1 MFFHALHKI
10 TLWSYFIPLTCLNGL
25 CFHAMKG
32 FFTFLVFNLHHFK
45 RPCKQIHSILNNVI
59 VNHLLT
65 SNPSCMW
72 STYLPTPSYFW
83 DGHIWE
89 FSKEHLTRASKY
101 FQGYFRTC
109 LCMPWKCKSRFFF
122 PTLFFFALHGIG
134 KVKESGCHGALL
146 FCNQVEFLI
155 PRGVGMGIL
164 PSIEKADM
172 ACLES
177 PFHVFFPS
185 NGNGFLWCIVKSRFP
200 SSFTMKDVV
209 KSQAYRL

>member
-1 MFFHALHKI
+1 MVIYENSVRSTPNQSKQIF
-10 TLWSYFIPLTCLNGL
+10 SGL
-25 CFHAMKG
+25 LLDLFVHAMEMQ
-32 FFTFLVFNLHHFK
+32 
-45 RPCKQIHSILNNVI
+45 KQI
-59 VNHLLT
+59 
-65 SNPSCMW
+65 
-72 STYLPTPSYFW
+72 
-83 DGHIWE
+83 
-89 FSKEHLTRASKY
+89 
-101 FQGYFRTC
+101 
-109 LCMPWKCKSRFFF
+109 FF

-185 NGNGFLWCIVKSRFP
+185 NGNGFL
-200 SSFTMKDVV
+200 
-209 KSQAYRL
+209 